1 MNKLQVGLVIPVFN
15 VERTIG
21 KVLASIAG
29 SLPDDLA
36 EILIIDNHST
46 DATLSIIRD
55 KLAAHPDLAALA
67 TIIQHEENYG
77 YGCSIKGGFDYFSKR
92 DVSHVMVIH
101 GDHQVDPTWLIE
113 KLLTAIR
120 LDDGTDLVLAS
131 RFKPESGIQNYS
143 LLRKLGNYFFNATT
157 TFCSGHHMSDSG
169 TAMIVMRKAL
179 LQKVPFR
186 KLSNSWQF
194 HPQLNIL
201 LYGVPGVRIKEIPMD
216 WADSDAD
223 STVPLIRYG
232 LILLKMLLL
241 YWFKKNINRM
251 SPVEIFPVE
260 SIPAHRRFTVV
271 AQSVGRDFALTQ
283 EKVRRA
289 L

>member
-1 MNKLQVGLVIPVFN
+1 MAKLQVGLVIPVFN

-21 KVLASIAG
+21 KVLASIAS

-46 DATLSIIRD
+46 DDTLPIIRD

-101 GDHQVDPTWLIE
+101 GDHQVDPTWLIG
-113 KLLTAIR
+113 KLLMAIR
-120 LDDGTDLVLAS
+120 WNDGTDLVLAS

-186 KLSNSWQF
+186 NLSNSWQF

-201 LYGVPGVRIKEIPMD
+201 LYGVPGVRIQEIPMD

-241 YWFKKNINRM
+241 YWFKKNVKRM
-251 SPVEIFPVE
+251 SPAEIFPVE
-260 SIPAHRRFTVV
+260 SIPAHRRFTVM